1 MHVLLTLFLT
11 LWTAVSP
18 NLQAHRVDG
27 PVEFTDL
34 YGSAHEAEA
43 ALGCDEWT
51 PYLWLS
57 PTVMLA
63 TLAHE
68 LAHANDCIDNGEM
81 DASTPIR
88 PTMRPEW
95 VSNYCWNSDAEWYT
109 CSVVRYGNVAPH
121 EARGWP
127 NYPLADV
134 GEGSH

>member
-1 MHVLLTLFLT
+1 MQLILTLFLT

-18 NLQAHRVDG
+18 NLQVHRVDG

-34 YGSAHEAEA
+34 YGSAREAEA
-43 ALGCDEWT
+43 ALGCDEGT
-51 PYLWLS
+51 PHLWLS
-57 PTVMLA
+57 PTVTLE

-81 DASTPIR
+81 DASTTIR
-88 PTMRPEW
+88 PTVRPDW
-95 VSNYCWNSDAEWYT
+95 VSNYCWNSDAEWYA

-127 NYPLADV
+127 N
-134 GEGSH
+134 